1 MHGTRQSSYAHARF
15 LALLLVLAL
24 PAARAADQPPL
35 PEIPDP
41 FGLGPRLAL
50 IDHLRTE
57 FRDEPPADATYEQL
71 VARYWLRVDGGASA
85 AEIYRLRM
93 ALRDFGQPAPE
104 GTDLATLRQLHA
116 AEKAKAQERAREEAQ
131 ARNARTPAQVVVVMR
146 DRDPEPVEEGLSAA
160 PAPTLVEPRPAE
172 AAPQPSGLPGG
183 LWLIAGGAGFVALVL
198 LLVRR
203 GGSAPVVAPA
213 AAAEPSTTRRLRAA
227 GTEAGIGARM
237 RQAMEDLLHLLPSAS
252 DGRIQEREFSALLA
266 WRSANREALAHPAL
280 RRFSSWFNGI
290 ISDGSLDPAERA
302 ELADFCT
309 RFTANEIVA
318 VPPGRDGGVWRHQ
331 PASGHQLAY
340 LRSLDLTPEQSDGL
354 TRGQACDLIDR
365 LHEERAAR
373 GARAEESAFA

>member
-1 MHGTRQSSYAHARF
+1 MRGSRQSFYVHARCF
-15 LALLLVLAL
+15 ALLAVLAF
-24 PAARAADQPPL
+24 PAVQAADQPPL
-35 PEIPDP
+35 PDIPDP

-57 FRDEPPADATYEQL
+57 FKDEPPADATYEQL

-85 AEIYRLRM
+85 AEAYRLRM

-104 GTDLATLRQLHA
+104 GADLATLRQLHA
-116 AEKAKAQERAREEAQ
+116 TEKAKAQERAREEAQ
-131 ARNARTPAQVVVVMR
+131 ARNARAPTQVVVVMR
-146 DRDPEPVEEGLSAA
+146 DREPEPEVVDDRLPAA
-160 PAPTLVEPRPAE
+160 PAPALAE
-172 AAPQPSGLPGG
+172 SRAADAAAQPQSTSGM
-183 LWLIAGGAGFVALVL
+183 LWLVAGGAAFVALVL

-203 GGSAPVVAPA
+203 GAGAPAAAPV
-213 AAAEPSTTRRLRAA
+213 AAAEPSTTRRLRAN
-227 GTEAGIGARM
+227 GIEAGIGGRM
-237 RQAMEDLLHLLPSAS
+237 RQAIADLLLLLPSAA
-252 DGRIQEREFSALLA
+252 DGRIQDREFSALLA

-290 ISDGSLDPAERA
+290 ISDGALDPAERA

-340 LRSLDLTPEQSDGL
+340 LRALDLTPQQTEGL

-365 LHEERAAR
+365 LHEERAAS
-373 GARAEESAFA
+373 GAAFA